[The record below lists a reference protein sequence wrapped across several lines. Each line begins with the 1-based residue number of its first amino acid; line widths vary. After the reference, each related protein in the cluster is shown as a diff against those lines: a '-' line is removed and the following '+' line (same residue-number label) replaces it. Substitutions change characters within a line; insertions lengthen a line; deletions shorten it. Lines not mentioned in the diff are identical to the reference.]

1 MARLLAKGGFF
12 LFFSMWDSQE
22 KKLLSEAFMED
33 EKLRNKA
40 TKTPDG
46 NGKGDELIEDVPLY
60 RKKRVVF
67 PLLVLLLGGI
77 AAGWY
82 WYTGL
87 RAFVSTDDAYIDAN
101 RVSIST
107 KMLGRVEEL
116 TADEGDTVS
125 KGQVLVRLD
134 DSDLR
139 AQEEQG
145 RAALSLAQV
154 SVGLAQSNLEKAKDD
169 FQRIKTQYTSKV
181 VPKEQYD
188 HAEKALSAAQAEYQI
203 ALARIQTAKAQLGIV
218 KTQLQNCVISSPLDG
233 VVAKR
238 WILPGDV
245 VQAGQPMLSVYDLKN
260 VWVTA
265 NFEETKLAKIHM
277 KDPVEIAID
286 TYPDLVFHGEVIQLG
301 THTASEFSLIPPNNA
316 SGNFTKITQRVP
328 VKISLTQKDT
338 GTAAHVSLLPGMSV
352 EVKVKD

>member
-1 MARLLAKGGFF
+1 
-12 LFFSMWDSQE
+12 
-22 KKLLSEAFMED
+22 MED
-33 EKLRNKA
+33 QKLK
-40 TKTPDG
+40 KEVIGDPDG
-46 NGKGDELIEDVPLY
+46 NGKVDEPIEDTPLY
-60 RKKRVVF
+60 RKKRVVL
-67 PLLVLLLGGI
+67 PLLILLI
-77 AAGWY
+77 AAAAVGWY

-87 RAFVSTDDAYIDAN
+87 RAYVSTDDAYIDAN

-107 KMLGRVEEL
+107 KMLGRVEKL

-125 KGQVLVRLD
+125 KGEVLVHLD

-139 AQEEQG
+139 AQEEQAQ
-145 RAALSLAQV
+145 AALSLAQV
-154 SVGLAQSNLEKAKDD
+154 SVGLSNSNLEKAKDD
-169 FQRIKTQYTSKV
+169 FQRIKAQYASKV

-203 ALARIQTAKAQLGIV
+203 ALARVQTAKAQLDV
-218 KTQLQNCVISSPLDG
+218 VRTQLQNCVISSPLDG

-245 VQAGQPMLSVYDLKN
+245 VQAGQPMLSVYDVGNL
-260 VWVTA
+260 WITA
-265 NFEETKLAKIHM
+265 NFEETKVGKLRL

-328 VKISLTQKDT
+328 VKISIVQTDA
-338 GTAAHVSLLPGMSV
+338 GTRAHLLPGMSV
-352 EVKVKD
+352 EVRVKD